1 MHQLQFP
8 VTEEGEASV
17 LIEYYL
23 VNTSMPRNGTT
34 TDYKMSS
41 GGHSV
46 EENWKLRMIV
56 LIVSYTDCS
65 SNVILTK
72 LVTFAE
78 IQSKVMPYCISGQ
91 NCPHG
96 KDCQSEEGVRG
107 GCDECGFL

>member
-72 LVTFAE
+72 LVTDC
-78 IQSKVMPYCISGQ
+78 SSVLVM
-91 NCPHG
+91 
-96 KDCQSEEGVRG
+96 
-107 GCDECGFL
+107 